1 MVINLDTCK
10 ACGVCAAI
18 CPNRIIHKDASGQMF
33 FRPDRVALC
42 FQCGQ
47 CMAAC
52 PTRSVQVTELSYKR
66 DFFDLPER
74 EDDSQAFFDLIASRR
89 AIRNFQDKPVPREL
103 LERIVQAISCAP
115 PGFPPLK
122 TELVVVQD
130 SALIRQ
136 ALPHMIELYDRLY
149 KVMRNPLLR
158 LLIRQEVGPKKF
170 NVIQGH
176 LVPMLESRLPDLK
189 TGAEDT
195 LTRRAPAM
203 ILFHADRQAQNYEI
217 DAYIALTYGFLAAH
231 ALGLGG
237 SAMDIIP
244 PAIERSQVLRA
255 MFGIPDDHEV
265 VASMIVGYPKYRYQR
280 AIKRELK
287 SVTWF

>member
-18 CPNRIIHKDASGQMF
+18 CPNRIIQKDASGRMF
-33 FRPDRVALC
+33 FRPDRIALC

-52 PTRSVQVTELSYKR
+52 PTRSVQVTGLSYER
-66 DFFDLPER
+66 DFVDLPER
-74 EDDSQAFFDLIASRR
+74 DDYSQAFFDLIASRR
-89 AIRNFQDKPVPREL
+89 AVRNFQDRPVPREL
-103 LERIVQAISCAP
+103 LEKIVQAISYAP

-136 ALPHMIELYDRLY
+136 ALPHMIELYDKLF
-149 KVMRNPLLR
+149 KMMHNPLLR
-158 LLIRQEVGPKKF
+158 LMIKQRVGPQKF
-170 NVIQGH
+170 NTLQGH
-176 LVPMLESRLPDLK
+176 LVPMLASRLPDLK

-195 LTRRAPAM
+195 ITRRAPAM
-203 ILFHADRQAQNYEI
+203 ILFHAERQAQNYEV

-244 PAIERSQVLRA
+244 PAIERNQVLRA
-255 MFGIPDDHEV
+255 MFGIPNGHEV